1 MLAAPPVTNLLNRDF
16 VSAWVLLADLQE
28 GVAAAAG
35 LPAHI
40 QDTLLRLARV
50 LLRVVHNNVC
60 KSPPSL
66 LPFPSAYEFPV
77 TCVVL
82 DPNGHVLAH
91 RNINNNIYLPVSLP
105 LPAEK

>member
-50 LLRVVHNNVC
+50 LLRVVHNNAS
-60 KSPPSL
+60 KFPRST
-66 LPFPSAYEFPV
+66 FPS
-77 TCVVL
+77 
-82 DPNGHVLAH
+82 
-91 RNINNNIYLPVSLP
+91 
-105 LPAEK
+105 PAPTSSQ